1 MLVIPIHYYWLFPSA
16 SCLVVWPKIADS
28 LQFQQHHTWN
38 LRVAPADLEIP
49 SQKQTLAAILIQSL
63 T

>member
-1 MLVIPIHYYWLFPSA
+1 
-16 SCLVVWPKIADS
+16 
-28 LQFQQHHTWN
+28 

-63 T
+63 TWKKNNKSNRPFSYNHATESDTEHSSGLE